1 MLLDFQDIF
10 ALTEEEVGLTDFVQH
25 NIDTGDARPIKTR
38 PCRLP
43 LAQQALADSAI
54 EEMLKVG
61 IIKPSDS
68 PWASGV
74 VMFNKKR
81 SSKMKF
87 CVDYRPLNSL
97 TKKDLYSLPRI
108 NESLDLVFWLI
119 LVLLLRPAQWIL
131 ASFPQPLSQ
140 TKDCFLHRH
149 WVVAVSSP

>member
-1 MLLDFQDIF
+1 MLLEFQDIF

-38 PCRLP
+38 PRRLP
-43 LAQQALADSAI
+43 LAHQALAAI

-61 IIKPSDS
+61 TIKPADS

-74 VMFNKKR
+74 VMVNKKR
-81 SSKMKF
+81 SSKITF
-87 CVDYRPLNSL
+87 CVDYRPL
-97 TKKDLYSLPRI
+97 TKKDLYPLHHI